1 MLNIN
6 IDLEISQWEYCHFA
20 IQMYSFQGFLK
31 MPQQG
36 ERTKSLNVVACPEF
50 IDLHL
55 SVAYRYNMEG
65 VLLSK
70 MFKLRLQ
77 APYLQSEFK
86 NDI

>member
-6 IDLEISQWEYCHFA
+6 IDLESSQWEYCHSA

-36 ERTKSLNVVACPEF
+36 ERTKSLNVVACTEF

-55 SVAYRYNMEG
+55 SVTYRYNMHCA
-65 VLLSK
+65 LLGK
-70 MFKLRLQ
+70 IFKLRLQ
-77 APYLQSEFK
+77 VPYLQSEFN
-86 NDI
+86 NDM